1 MGRGVVQLLEAKV
14 EVVRSYPKPKKKK
27 DMRAFLGLANYY
39 RRFIAGFASIAVPL
53 TDATRKIAPDKINWS
68 HEMEEAFQQIKDSL
82 TSNPVLSSPDTQKP
96 FCLQTDASGIG
107 IGAVLSQQGTDGAE
121 HPVAYYS
128 RKLLPRETRYTVSEQ
143 ECLAVVEAIKHF
155 KVYLTGAEFTVM
167 TDHSSLI
174 YLDKLKDE
182 NGRLTR
188 WALAL
193 QPYMFKV
200 YHRPGKCNANADG
213 LSRQSWEEAGKWECH
228 IPTSVS
234 EEKEG
239 NVTGLP
245 RSSSTDS

>member
-1 MGRGVVQLLEAKV
+1 M
-14 EVVRSYPKPKKKK
+14 
-27 DMRAFLGLANYY
+27 
-39 RRFIAGFASIAVPL
+39 
-53 TDATRKIAPDKINWS
+53 
-68 HEMEEAFQQIKDSL
+68 
-82 TSNPVLSSPDTQKP
+82 LSSPDTQKP
-96 FCLQTDASGIG
+96 FCLQTDASGVG
-107 IGAVLSQQGTDGAE
+107 IRAVLSQQGMDGAE

-128 RKLLPRETRYTVSEQ
+128 SKLLPRETRYTVSEQ
-143 ECLAVVEAIKHF
+143 ECLTVVEAIKHF

-174 YLDKLKDE
+174 YLDILKDE

-193 QPYMFKV
+193 QPYMFNV

-213 LSRQSWEEAGKWECH
+213 LLWQSWEEAGKWECH
-228 IPTSVS
+228 IPTSVT

-245 RSSSTDS
+245 RDSSTDS